1 MKYYCKNCGSEFEQ
15 GGYIPARN
23 SLVVMNWDCSN
34 CDGGKLDTF
43 IPSYE
48 TVAQWEARRG
58 RKYPDSAPVYL
69 VPKNLPANRRESG
82 IHLQRY
88 GALQKSGL
96 YFIVV
101 ATEAGAPPVDWR
113 PE

>member
-1 MKYYCKNCGSEFEQ
+1 MKYYCENCGSEIVLQ
-15 GGYIPARN
+15 DDVWLGDNKKLCPLCWGGTDLQELP
-23 SLVVMNWDCSN
+23 V
-34 CDGGKLDTF
+34 
-43 IPSYE
+43 YE
-48 TVAQWEARRG
+48 TVKQWEARTG